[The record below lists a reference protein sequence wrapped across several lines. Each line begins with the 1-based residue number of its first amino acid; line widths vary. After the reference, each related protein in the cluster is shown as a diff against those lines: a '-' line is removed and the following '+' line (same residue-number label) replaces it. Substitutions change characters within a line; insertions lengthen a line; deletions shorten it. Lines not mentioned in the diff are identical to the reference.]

1 MVLLRQ
7 ELRVNLKSL
16 LIWSICVGFTC
27 FGCIWLFGGLEE
39 SMEQMAEAYGQM
51 GAFSAALGLD
61 RISVS
66 TIEGFYA
73 TEVALIYAIGG
84 AMFGAM
90 TGACMLAKEEEGHTS
105 EFLNTLP
112 LGRGYIVLWKFWS
125 MVALIVLFNLLCILW
140 ELAGFV
146 LAEETLGKTGQIQE
160 AASGAK
166 AAVKIFSRDLG
177 RNLALF
183 HGTQL
188 LMHLEVGSIC
198 FFLSALCRKKQVG
211 AALGFAV
218 LLYVADLICR
228 MIPDL
233 ENLKYVTPYYF
244 SNGTDIFTSGQVKTE
259 LAAIGVLVMVVTA
272 LAAFAVY
279 GRKDLAA

>member
-1 MVLLRQ
+1 MVILKH
-7 ELRVNLKSL
+7 ELKMNLKSL
-16 LIWSICVGFTC
+16 LLWSICVGFTC
-27 FGCIWLFGGLEE
+27 FGCIWLFEGLEE
-39 SMEQMAEAYGQM
+39 SMGQMAEAYGQM

-90 TGACMLAKEEEGHTS
+90 TGACMLAKEEDGHTS

-112 LGRGYIVLWKFWS
+112 LGRGYIVLWKFLS
-125 MVALIVLFNLLCILW
+125 MAALIVLFNLLCTLW
-140 ELAGFV
+140 ELAGFA
-146 LAEETLGKTGQIQE
+146 LAKEALQE
-160 AASGAK
+160 RGE
-166 AAVKIFSRDLG
+166 IL
-177 RNLALF
+177 RNLVRF

-188 LMHLEVGSIC
+188 LMHLEVGSVC
-198 FFLSALCRKKQVG
+198 FLLSALCRKKQVG
-211 AALGFAV
+211 AALGFAI
-218 LLYVADLICR
+218 LLYVADLMCR

-233 ENLKYVTPYYF
+233 EGLKYVTPYYF
-244 SNGTDIFTSGQVKTE
+244 SNGTDIFTSGQIEAGLVGIGALV
-259 LAAIGVLVMVVTA
+259 LAVAA
-272 LAAFAVY
+272 LAAFGVY